1 MGILELIDTPTD
13 ASDEDFDIQV
23 DVFYDMKQKDEEQ
36 LSQDSEEGLLLASH
50 QELVTAIVDKVI
62 CLAIS
67 FYRICVLCYVCVAM
81 NK

>member
-1 MGILELIDTPTD
+1 MGILELIDSPTD

-36 LSQDSEEGLLLASH
+36 LSEDSEEGLLLASH

-67 FYRICVLCYVCVAM
+67 FYCICMLSYATSV
-81 NK
+81 